1 MVEWN
6 NNCCLVFFVKWQK
19 VGCCWKILK
28 PVFCFLLNAL
38 YPHQLLGKCCKGNK
52 PCFKGFFSKKSQFIV
67 IADAEK
73 QFLKHHFS
81 QSRVSRVS
89 LQNETSIYCWSFD
102 QRNRILVNSFLPWI
116 VSSWQYTN
124 KKSCGF
130 CCILFQHYLCPKI
143 INNLLGQST

>member
-1 MVEWN
+1 M
-6 NNCCLVFFVKWQK
+6 LS
-19 VGCCWKILK
+19 G
-28 PVFCFLLNAL
+28 VFCKMTKSWLLLKNFQISLFFLLDAL
-38 YPHQLLGKCCKGNK
+38 YPCQLFGKCFKGNK

-81 QSRVSRVS
+81 QSKVSRVS
-89 LQNETSIYCWSFD
+89 LQNETSNYCWSFD